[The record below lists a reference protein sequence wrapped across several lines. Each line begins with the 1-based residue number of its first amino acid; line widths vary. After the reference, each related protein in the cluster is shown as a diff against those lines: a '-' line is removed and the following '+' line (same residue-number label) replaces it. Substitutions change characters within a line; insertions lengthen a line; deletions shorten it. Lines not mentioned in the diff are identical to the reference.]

1 MVEQWTNVIDA
12 FLINQREPIVKNSEV
27 EIYSL
32 DDTQIEQVKAMQN
45 VEIC

>member
-12 FLINQREPIVKNSEV
+12 FLINQRETIVKNSEV

-32 DDTQIEQVKAMQN
+32 DDTQIGQVKAMQN